1 MGRSL
6 TPQDA
11 YSIMNLLVKE
21 ATGQNGSIQAVDSSS
36 FVSAG
41 ETVLAT
47 GTENVLNS
55 LSRIIGRTMVASRPY
70 NAKLALINAINS
82 GVFSERIRKISFY
95 SRDAQASGHFNTNLY
110 NQHGAG
116 LDNGTNRRTWNG
128 SAIPIAGVNG
138 SILPTGGLPNMWEQN
153 PPVPL
158 ELNFCG
164 RDVWDVSNTIYE
176 NQLQM
181 AFRDE
186 ASFAAFVGGVMTELG
201 NDMESRKE
209 AFNRMTILNFMAGV
223 KDLNQTGSCIDLK
236 AGFNT
241 KFGTNYT
248 TAQLLS
254 TYLTDFLK
262 YFVSV
267 YKVTSD
273 MLTERTA
280 KYHWSPT
287 KTVNG
292 TSYTLLRH
300 TPKDRQRALLY
311 APFFTDAEAQ
321 VMSGIF
327 NPEYLNVG
335 QFEKVMYWQ
344 NSNTPSKID
353 VTPAIPNTSSP
364 AEQITGNRVQLNT
377 VIGLLYDV
385 DALMI
390 DYQLD
395 SAYSTPI
402 EARKAYRNIWYHISK
417 NSINDFSENAVLF
430 YMGNDG

>member
-11 YSIMNLLVKE
+11 YAIMNLLVKE
-21 ATGQNGSIQAVDSSS
+21 ATGQDESIQAVNSST

-47 GTENVLNS
+47 GTENVLNT
-55 LSRIIGRTMVASRPY
+55 LSRVIGRTMIASRPY
-70 NAKLALINAINS
+70 NAKLAIINSLNS
-82 GVFSERIRKISFY
+82 GVFSERIRKISYY
-95 SRDAQASGHFNTNLY
+95 SREAQASGDYNTNLY
-110 NQHGAG
+110 TQHGTG
-116 LDNGTNRRTWNG
+116 LDNGVNR
-128 SAIPIAGVNG
+128 IYNG
-138 SILPTGGLPNMWEQN
+138 SIVPTGGLPNMWEQN
-153 PPVPL
+153 APVPL

-164 RDVWDVSNTIYE
+164 RDVWDVSNTVYE

-186 ASFAAFVGGVMTELG
+186 ASFSQFVGGIMTELG

-209 AFNRMTILNFMAGV
+209 AFNRLAILNFMAGV
-223 KDLNQTGSCIDLK
+223 KDLNQTGSVVDLK

-254 TYLTDFLK
+254 TYLSDFVK

-267 YKVTSD
+267 YKVTSE

-287 KTVNG
+287 KEVNG

-311 APFFTDAEAQ
+311 APLFTDAEAQ

-327 NPEYLNVG
+327 NPEYLDVG
-335 QFEKVMYWQ
+335 RFEKVMYWQ
-344 NSNTPSKID
+344 NSNVPSAID

-364 AEQITGNRVQLNT
+364 AEQKAGDRVQLDT

-395 SAYSTPI
+395 QAYSTPI
-402 EARKAYRNIWYHISK
+402 EARKAYRNIWYHFSK
-417 NSINDFSENAVLF
+417 NVINDFTENAVLF
-430 YMGNDG
+430 IMGNDA